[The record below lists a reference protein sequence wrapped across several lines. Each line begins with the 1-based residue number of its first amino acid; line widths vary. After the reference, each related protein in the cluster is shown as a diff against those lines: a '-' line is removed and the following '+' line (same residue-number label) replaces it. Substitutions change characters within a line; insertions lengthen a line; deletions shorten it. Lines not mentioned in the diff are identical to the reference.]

1 MVKETESIKTN
12 VKNFQDLMRLQK
24 KIFCVKL
31 KSYDFVVLILKE
43 AMMFSLK
50 FPLIINIV
58 NLNVAYLESLTRSN
72 SLLITYMQH

>member
-12 VKNFQDLMRLQK
+12 VKNFQDLVRLQK

-31 KSYDFVVLILKE
+31 KSYDFVVLTLKE
-43 AMMFSLK
+43 ATMFSLK

-58 NLNVAYLESLTRSN
+58 NLNVTYLE
-72 SLLITYMQH
+72 

>member
-58 NLNVAYLESLTRSN
+58 NL
-72 SLLITYMQH
+72 M

>member
-72 SLLITYMQH
+72 CLLITYMQH

>member
-1 MVKETESIKTN
+1 MVKETESIKKN

-72 SLLITYMQH
+72 CLLITYMQH